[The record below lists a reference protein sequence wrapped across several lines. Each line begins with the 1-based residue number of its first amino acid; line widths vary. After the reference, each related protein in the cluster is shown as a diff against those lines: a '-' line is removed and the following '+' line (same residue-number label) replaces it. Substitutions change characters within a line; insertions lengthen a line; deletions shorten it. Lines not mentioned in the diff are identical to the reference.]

1 MTRAPVETPRIG
13 VLVVCHGGLGEA
25 LLETVAML
33 VGAPAKAWAV
43 GLMPGE
49 GVEDLDAKVCAA
61 LARLDPGDGA
71 LCLVDI
77 PGGVPARVAGAL
89 TAGTGCAVETVSG
102 VNLPMLAEALLR
114 RDDANLPAL
123 AELAVRAGRDGV
135 VDLGAALRAAAARA
149 SARSTHS

>member
-1 MTRAPVETPRIG
+1 MSTPAVETPRIG
-13 VLVVCHGGLGEA
+13 VLVVCHGGLGAA

-33 VGAPAKAWAV
+33 VGPPVKAWAV
-43 GLMPGE
+43 GLLPGE
-49 GVEDLDAKVCAA
+49 GVEDLETKVRAA
-61 LARLDPGDGA
+61 LGHLDPDDGA

-89 TAGTGCAVETVSG
+89 TVGTGRAVETVSG

-114 RDDANLPAL
+114 RDDADLAAL
-123 AELAVRAGRDGV
+123 AELAARAGRDGV

-149 SARSTHS
+149 SARSLHA

>member
-1 MTRAPVETPRIG
+1 MSTPAMETPRIG
-13 VLVVCHGGLGEA
+13 VLVICHGGLGQA
-25 LLETVAML
+25 LLDTVAML
-33 VGAPAKAWAV
+33 VGPPAKAWAV

-49 GVEDLDAKVCAA
+49 GVEDLETKVRAA
-61 LARLDPGDGA
+61 LGRLDPDDGA

-89 TAGTGCAVETVSG
+89 TVGTGRAVETVSG

-114 RDDANLPAL
+114 RDDADLSAL
-123 AELAVRAGRDGV
+123 AELAARAGRDGV

-149 SARSTHS
+149 SARSAHS

>member
-1 MTRAPVETPRIG
+1 METPRIG
-13 VLVVCHGGLGEA
+13 VLVICHGGLAVA
-25 LLETVAML
+25 LLETVSML
-33 VGAPAKAWAV
+33 VGPPVKAWAV

-49 GVEDLDAKVCAA
+49 GVEDLETKVRVA
-61 LARLDPGDGA
+61 LGRLDPGDGA

-89 TAGTGCAVETVSG
+89 TAGTGRAVETISG

-114 RDDANLPAL
+114 RDDADLPAL
-123 AELAVRAGRDGV
+123 AELAARAGRDGV

-149 SARSTHS
+149 AARSSRS